1 MSKELNNDLQKVFDK
16 EVVKHLLK
24 TDIRRRFLEPEAS
37 SLCLQVDDAAILAD
51 LLEYMAKEMRKT
63 KTKNVEW

>member
-1 MSKELNNDLQKVFDK
+1 MYDLHKAFDK
-16 EVVKHLLK
+16 EVLKLLLK

-37 SLCLQVDDAAILAD
+37 SLCMQVDDAAILAD

-63 KTKNVEW
+63 ETENVEW